1 VHGFMK
7 PAEVEAAPAP
17 SLRSKLT
24 GFVRRNKWFMIV
36 VVAPTLLVAGYLYAF
51 AADQYESEA
60 HYLVR
65 GAGSGSAGPSGGLG
79 QLLGMSAAGG
89 GAGEAMSISDYLT
102 SHDVVTTLKRNLGL
116 VEKFRRP
123 EADYFS
129 KLPDQDPT
137 PENLLRYYK
146 KQVDI
151 HYDTETSI
159 TTLKVRAFRPG
170 DAYDIAKALLR
181 LGEQRINTMNARSYS
196 DAVALS
202 RKQRDETERALR
214 DLQVRMTNFRQTERD
229 VNPAGSAEAQ
239 IGLVSK
245 LQGDLSAAKSQL
257 ATTTQLIGSRNPQVD
272 ALRQQVRSL
281 EGQVAAQSSRLTGGA
296 NTIAVGLGGYEALS
310 MQQQFLAKR
319 YDAVSSAYEAA
330 RQQAVRQQL
339 YVVRVVDANLPVRSI
354 YPKRGIAVLT
364 LLAALLLVYGIGWL
378 IAAGVREHAV

>member
-1 VHGFMK
+1 MK
-7 PAEVEAAPAP
+7 PAEVDAIRRP
-17 SLRSKLT
+17 SLSRRLRS
-24 GFVRRNKWFMIV
+24 FVRRNRWFLIV
-36 VVAPTLLVAGYLYAF
+36 VVAPTLVVGGYLYGF

-65 GAGSGSAGPSGGLG
+65 GANSGSSGPGGGLG
-79 QLLGMSAAGG
+79 SLLGMGAGG
-89 GAGEAMSISDYLT
+89 GSASEAMSIADYLI
-102 SHDVVTTLKRNLGL
+102 SHDVVTTLRRNLGL
-116 VEKFRRP
+116 VDVFRRP

-129 KLPDQDPT
+129 KLVDPDPT
-137 PENLLRYYK
+137 PEGLLRYYK

-151 HYDTETSI
+151 HYDTETAI
-159 TTLKVRAFRPG
+159 TTLKVRAFRPN
-170 DAYDIAKALLR
+170 DAYDIAKALLT
-181 LGEQRINTMNARSYS
+181 LGEQRVNTMNARSYS

-202 RKQRDETERALR
+202 RKQRDEAESELR
-214 DLQVRMTNFRQTERD
+214 NLQMRMTNFRQTERD

-245 LQGDLSAAKSQL
+245 LQADLSAAKSQL

-281 EGQVAAQSSRLTGGA
+281 EGQIVVQSGRLTGGS
-296 NTIAVGLGGYEALS
+296 NTIAAGLGGYEALT

-319 YDAVSSAYEAA
+319 YDAASNAYEAA

-339 YVVRVVDANLPVRSI
+339 YVVRVVDANLPVRSQ

-364 LLAALLLVYGIGWL
+364 LLAGLLLVYGIGWL